1 MGGSLPPFF
10 MEFNFQFGKKPK
22 TIFRYAVIGVV
33 FTSLVTGVS
42 QCTHI
47 PEENIYDFID
57 EVQRKYFPQTD
68 LNDIIIN
75 TPQLLERR
83 VHRDVDKAIKDY
95 EDLTG
100 DDGSVRISPSYFSEK
115 APNKS
120 NAQKLLGGEMR
131 ICGSWIPDCP
141 KENRADVVQW

>member
-1 MGGSLPPFF
+1 MKFD
-10 MEFNFQFGKKPK
+10 FQFGKKK
-22 TIFRYAVIGVV
+22 SSIFRYAVIGVV

-75 TPQLLERR
+75 TPQLLDRR

-100 DDGSVRISPSYFSEK
+100 DDGSVKISPSYFSEK
-115 APNKS
+115 APDKS

-131 ICGSWIPDCP
+131 ICGSWVPDCP
-141 KENRADVVQW
+141 KENQIQ

>member
-10 MEFNFQFGKKPK
+10 MKFDFQFGKKK
-22 TIFRYAVIGVV
+22 SSIFRYAIIGVV

-83 VHRDVDKAIKDY
+83 VHRDVDKAIRDY

-115 APNKS
+115 APDKS

-131 ICGSWIPDCP
+131 ICGSWVPDCP
-141 KENRADVVQW
+141 KENQIQ

>member
-1 MGGSLPPFF
+1 MKFD
-10 MEFNFQFGKKPK
+10 FQFGKKK
-22 TIFRYAVIGVV
+22 SSIFRYAAIGVV

-75 TPQLLERR
+75 TPQLLDRR

-115 APNKS
+115 APDKS

-131 ICGSWIPDCP
+131 ICGSWVPDCP
-141 KENRADVVQW
+141 KENQIQ

>member
-10 MEFNFQFGKKPK
+10 MKFDFQFGKKK
-22 TIFRYAVIGVV
+22 SSIFRYAVIGVV

-75 TPQLLERR
+75 TPQLLDRR

-115 APNKS
+115 APDNS

-131 ICGSWIPDCP
+131 ICGSWVPDCP
-141 KENRADVVQW
+141 KENQIQ

>member
-1 MGGSLPPFF
+1 MKFD
-10 MEFNFQFGKKPK
+10 FQFGKKK
-22 TIFRYAVIGVV
+22 SSIFRYAVIGVV

-75 TPQLLERR
+75 TPQLLDRR
-83 VHRDVDKAIKDY
+83 VHRDVDKAIRDY

-115 APNKS
+115 APDKS
-120 NAQKLLGGEMR
+120 NAQKLLGGEIR
-131 ICGSWIPDCP
+131 ICGSWVPDCP
-141 KENRADVVQW
+141 KENQIQ

>member
-10 MEFNFQFGKKPK
+10 MKFDFQFGKKK
-22 TIFRYAVIGVV
+22 SSIFRYAIIGVV

-47 PEENIYDFID
+47 PEENIYDFVD

-115 APNKS
+115 APDKS
-120 NAQKLLGGEMR
+120 NAQKLLGGEIR
-131 ICGSWIPDCP
+131 ICGSWVPDCP
-141 KENRADVVQW
+141 KENQIQ

>member
-1 MGGSLPPFF
+1 

-75 TPQLLERR
+75 TPQLLDRR

-115 APNKS
+115 APDKS

-131 ICGSWIPDCP
+131 ICGSWVPDCP
-141 KENRADVVQW
+141 KENQIQ

>member
-1 MGGSLPPFF
+1 MKFD
-10 MEFNFQFGKKPK
+10 FQFGKKK
-22 TIFRYAVIGVV
+22 SSIFRYAVIGVV

-75 TPQLLERR
+75 TPQLLDRR

-115 APNKS
+115 APDKS

-131 ICGSWIPDCP
+131 ICGSWVPDCP
-141 KENRADVVQW
+141 KENQIQ

>member
-10 MEFNFQFGKKPK
+10 MKFDFQFGKKK
-22 TIFRYAVIGVV
+22 SSIFRYAVIGVV

-42 QCTHI
+42 QCTYI

-75 TPQLLERR
+75 TPQLLDRR

-115 APNKS
+115 APDKS

-131 ICGSWIPDCP
+131 ICGSWVPDCP
-141 KENRADVVQW
+141 KENQIQ

>member
-1 MGGSLPPFF
+1 MKFD
-10 MEFNFQFGKKPK
+10 FQFGKKK
-22 TIFRYAVIGVV
+22 SSIFRYAIIGVV

-47 PEENIYDFID
+47 PEENIYDFVD
-57 EVQRKYFPQTD
+57 EVQRKYFSQTD

-83 VHRDVDKAIKDY
+83 VHRDVDKAIRDY
-95 EDLTG
+95 ERLTG
-100 DDGSVRISPSYFSEK
+100 DDGSVRVSPSYFSEK
-115 APNKS
+115 PPDGS
-120 NAQKLLGGEMR
+120 NAQKLLGGELR

-141 KENRADVVQW
+141 KENQVQ

>member
-1 MGGSLPPFF
+1 MKFD
-10 MEFNFQFGKKPK
+10 FQFGKKK
-22 TIFRYAVIGVV
+22 SSIFRYAIIGVV

-75 TPQLLERR
+75 TPQLLDRR
-83 VHRDVDKAIKDY
+83 VHRDVDKAIRDY

-115 APNKS
+115 APDKS

-131 ICGSWIPDCP
+131 ICGSWVPDCP
-141 KENRADVVQW
+141 KENQIQ

>member
-1 MGGSLPPFF
+1 

-75 TPQLLERR
+75 TPQLLDRR

-100 DDGSVRISPSYFSEK
+100 DDRSVRISPSYFSEK
-115 APNKS
+115 APDKS

-131 ICGSWIPDCP
+131 ICGSWVPDCP

>member
-1 MGGSLPPFF
+1 MKFD
-10 MEFNFQFGKKPK
+10 FQFGKKK
-22 TIFRYAVIGVV
+22 SSIFRYAIIGVV

-47 PEENIYDFID
+47 PEENIYDFVD

-83 VHRDVDKAIKDY
+83 VHRDVDKAIRDY

-115 APNKS
+115 APDKS

-131 ICGSWIPDCP
+131 ICGSWVPDCP
-141 KENRADVVQW
+141 KENQVQ

>member
-1 MGGSLPPFF
+1 MKFD
-10 MEFNFQFGKKPK
+10 FQFGKKK
-22 TIFRYAVIGVV
+22 SSIFRYAVIGVV

-75 TPQLLERR
+75 TPQLLDRR

-115 APNKS
+115 APDKS

-141 KENRADVVQW
+141 KENQVQ

>member
-10 MEFNFQFGKKPK
+10 MKFDFQFGKKK
-22 TIFRYAVIGVV
+22 SSIFRYAVIGVV
-33 FTSLVTGVS
+33 FTSLVAGVS

-75 TPQLLERR
+75 TPQLLDRR

-115 APNKS
+115 APDKS

-131 ICGSWIPDCP
+131 ICGSWVPDCP
-141 KENRADVVQW
+141 KENQIQ

>member
-1 MGGSLPPFF
+1 VKFD
-10 MEFNFQFGKKPK
+10 FQFGKKK
-22 TIFRYAVIGVV
+22 SSIFRYAIIGVV

-47 PEENIYDFID
+47 PEENIYDFVD

-75 TPQLLERR
+75 TPQLLDRR
-83 VHRDVDKAIKDY
+83 VHRDVDKAIRDY

-100 DDGSVRISPSYFSEK
+100 DDESVRISPSYFSEK
-115 APNKS
+115 APDKS
-120 NAQKLLGGEMR
+120 NAQKLLGGEIR
-131 ICGSWIPDCP
+131 ICGSWVPDCP
-141 KENRADVVQW
+141 KENQIQ

>member
-1 MGGSLPPFF
+1 MKFD
-10 MEFNFQFGKKPK
+10 FQFGKKK
-22 TIFRYAVIGVV
+22 SSIFRYAIIGVV

-47 PEENIYDFID
+47 SEENIYDFVD

-83 VHRDVDKAIKDY
+83 VHRDVDKAIRDY

-115 APNKS
+115 APDKS
-120 NAQKLLGGEMR
+120 NAQKLLGGEIR
-131 ICGSWIPDCP
+131 ICGSWVPDCP
-141 KENRADVVQW
+141 KENQIQ

>member
-1 MGGSLPPFF
+1 MKFD
-10 MEFNFQFGKKPK
+10 FQFGKKK
-22 TIFRYAVIGVV
+22 STIFRYAAIGVI
-33 FTSLVTGVS
+33 FTSIVAGVS

-47 PEENIYDFID
+47 PEESIYDFVD

-75 TPQLLERR
+75 TPQLLDRR

-100 DDGSVRISPSYFSEK
+100 DDGSVIIKEPKLVERPPDGSK
-115 APNKS
+115 A
-120 NAQKLLGGEMR
+120 QELLGGEMR
-131 ICGSWIPDCP
+131 LCAPWVDDCP
-141 KENRADVVQW
+141 KDTMPQ

>member
-1 MGGSLPPFF
+1 MKFD
-10 MEFNFQFGKKPK
+10 FQFGKKK
-22 TIFRYAVIGVV
+22 SSIFRYAIIGVV

-57 EVQRKYFPQTD
+57 KVQRKYFSQTD

-75 TPQLLERR
+75 TPQLLDRR
-83 VHRDVDKAIKDY
+83 VHRDVDKAIRDY

-115 APNKS
+115 APDKS
-120 NAQKLLGGEMR
+120 NAQKLLGGEIR

-141 KENRADVVQW
+141 KENQIQ

>member
-1 MGGSLPPFF
+1 VRIGEIVFVK
-10 MEFNFQFGKKPK
+10 FNFQFGKKK
-22 TIFRYAVIGVV
+22 SSIFRYAIIGVV

-47 PEENIYDFID
+47 PEENIYDFVD

-83 VHRDVDKAIKDY
+83 VHRDVDKAIRDY

-115 APNKS
+115 APDKS

-131 ICGSWIPDCP
+131 ICGSWVPDCP
-141 KENRADVVQW
+141 KENQVQ

>member
-1 MGGSLPPFF
+1 MKFD
-10 MEFNFQFGKKPK
+10 FQFGKKK
-22 TIFRYAVIGVV
+22 SSIFRYAVIGVV

-75 TPQLLERR
+75 TPQLLDRR

-115 APNKS
+115 APDKS

-131 ICGSWIPDCP
+131 ICGSWVSDCP
-141 KENRADVVQW
+141 KENQIQ

>member
-1 MGGSLPPFF
+1 MKFD
-10 MEFNFQFGKKPK
+10 FQFGKKK
-22 TIFRYAVIGVV
+22 SSIFRYAVIGVV

-47 PEENIYDFID
+47 PEESIYDFVD

-75 TPQLLERR
+75 TPQLLDRR

-115 APNKS
+115 APDKS

-131 ICGSWIPDCP
+131 ICGSWVPDCP
-141 KENRADVVQW
+141 KENQIQ

>member
-1 MGGSLPPFF
+1 MKFD
-10 MEFNFQFGKKPK
+10 FQFGKKK
-22 TIFRYAVIGVV
+22 SSIFRYAIIGVV

-47 PEENIYDFID
+47 SEENIYDFVD

-75 TPQLLERR
+75 TPQLLDRR

-95 EDLTG
+95 EHLTG

-115 APNKS
+115 APDKS
-120 NAQKLLGGEMR
+120 NAQKLLGGEIR
-131 ICGSWIPDCP
+131 ICGSWVPDCP
-141 KENRADVVQW
+141 KENQIQ

>member
-1 MGGSLPPFF
+1 MKFD
-10 MEFNFQFGKKPK
+10 FQFGKKK
-22 TIFRYAVIGVV
+22 SSIFRYAIIGVV

-47 PEENIYDFID
+47 PEENIYDFVD

-75 TPQLLERR
+75 TPQLLDRR

-100 DDGSVRISPSYFSEK
+100 DDGSVIIKEPKLVERPPDGSK
-115 APNKS
+115 A
-120 NAQKLLGGEMR
+120 QELLGGEMR
-131 ICGSWIPDCP
+131 LCAPWVDNCP
-141 KENRADVVQW
+141 KDTMPQ

>member
-10 MEFNFQFGKKPK
+10 MKFDFQFGKKK
-22 TIFRYAVIGVV
+22 SSIFRYAVRGVV
-33 FTSLVTGVS
+33 FTSIVAGVS

-47 PEENIYDFID
+47 SEENIYDFVD

-83 VHRDVDKAIKDY
+83 VHRDVDKAIRDY

-115 APNKS
+115 APDKS
-120 NAQKLLGGEMR
+120 NAQKLLGGEIR

-141 KENRADVVQW
+141 KENQVQ

>member
-1 MGGSLPPFF
+1 VKFD
-10 MEFNFQFGKKPK
+10 FQFGKKK
-22 TIFRYAVIGVV
+22 SSIFRYAVIGVV

-75 TPQLLERR
+75 TPQLLDRR
-83 VHRDVDKAIKDY
+83 VHRDVDKAIKNY

-115 APNKS
+115 APDKS

-131 ICGSWIPDCP
+131 ICGSWVPDCP
-141 KENRADVVQW
+141 KENQIQ

>member
-1 MGGSLPPFF
+1 VKFD
-10 MEFNFQFGKKPK
+10 FQFGKKK
-22 TIFRYAVIGVV
+22 SSIFRYAVIGVV
-33 FTSLVTGVS
+33 FTSLVMGVS

-57 EVQRKYFPQTD
+57 EVQRKYFSQTD

-83 VHRDVDKAIKDY
+83 VHRDVDKAIRDY

-115 APNKS
+115 APDKS
-120 NAQKLLGGEMR
+120 NAQKLLGGEIR

-141 KENRADVVQW
+141 KENQIQ

>member
-10 MEFNFQFGKKPK
+10 MKFDFQFGKKK
-22 TIFRYAVIGVV
+22 SSIFRYAIIGVV

-75 TPQLLERR
+75 TPQLLDRR

-115 APNKS
+115 APDKS

-141 KENRADVVQW
+141 KENQIQ

>member
-1 MGGSLPPFF
+1 MKFD
-10 MEFNFQFGKKPK
+10 FQFGKKK
-22 TIFRYAVIGVV
+22 SSIFRYAIIGVV

-47 PEENIYDFID
+47 SEENIYDFVD

-83 VHRDVDKAIKDY
+83 VHRDVDKAIRDY

-115 APNKS
+115 APDKS
-120 NAQKLLGGEMR
+120 NAQKLLGGEIR

-141 KENRADVVQW
+141 KENQIQ